1 MDGRRWPIGE
11 RALLTPGG
19 AGPRRRHVRHHRLL
33 VGASVIVAVLA
44 IVFSVGLALHQRAPL
59 PVINRP
65 CAGGANG
72 VWEDAQ
78 GWCLPPDGP

>member
-1 MDGRRWPIGE
+1 MDERRSPIGE
-11 RALLTPGG
+11 RSSGTPGG
-19 AGPRRRHVRHHRLL
+19 AGPLRRQRPLI
-33 VGASVIVAVLA
+33 GASVILAVLA
-44 IVFSVGLALHQRAPL
+44 GLFIAGLVQHEPAPL